1 MQFSVDKNNLLS
13 HIQKVSKV
21 SPTRSTMPIL
31 NSILFDIKENQL
43 TLRSSDIEI
52 TMNATLNVNGKED
65 GAVALPT
72 RIIYDIINEAEEGE
86 LILSSDTEGAC
97 TLKSGKGV
105 FEIMGRPGDEF
116 PSLPKISNFNDVE
129 IENSTLRRMIQK
141 TIIAVSKDEL
151 KPALMGVLF
160 QIKRHEIRTVATDG
174 HRLVCLIRQDF
185 QNEAY
190 EGEVIIPVKFLNL
203 LLGYLD
209 SEGTTLLSI
218 SENHVKVE
226 LDSTV
231 IYSRIIDEHFPDY
244 ESVIP
249 KDNDKIISMD
259 LNSLLSTIRRV
270 VIFSNKTTHQIS
282 LSLSKNI
289 TKISTVNQESRTSAD
304 EEVDINYSGDDMV
317 VGYNAEYLKEILR
330 NVDTNNVILK
340 LKSSISACLI
350 LPEEQKENEDFT
362 MLLMPIR
369 LNE

>member
-1 MQFSVDKNNLLS
+1 MQFSVNKNNLLS

-21 SPTRSTMPIL
+21 SLTRSTMPIL
-31 NSILFDIKENQL
+31 NSILFDVQDNQL

-52 TMNATLNVNGKED
+52 TMNTTLTVEGKED
-65 GAVALPT
+65 GSVALPT
-72 RIIYDIINEAEEGE
+72 RIIYDIISEAEEGE
-86 LILSSDTEGAC
+86 LTLSADSDGNS

-116 PSLPKISNFNDVE
+116 PSLPNISNFNDIE
-129 IENSTLRRMIQK
+129 IENSILRRMIQK
-141 TIIAVSKDEL
+141 TMIAVSKDEL

-160 QIKRHEIRTVATDG
+160 QIKHNEIRTVATDG

-185 QNEAY
+185 QNEEY

-231 IYSRIIDEHFPDY
+231 IYTRIIDEHFPDY

-249 KDNDKIISMD
+249 KDNDKIVVAD
-259 LNSLLSTIRRV
+259 VNNLLSTIRRV

-282 LSLSKNI
+282 LSLSKEL
-289 TKISTVNQESRTSAD
+289 TKISTVNQESRTAAD
-304 EEVDINYSGDDMV
+304 EEVDIEYSGEDMV
-317 VGYNAEYLKEILR
+317 VGYNAEYLKEILKNIDTK
-330 NVDTNNVILK
+330 NVLLK
-340 LKSSISACLI
+340 LKSSISACLV
-350 LPEEQKENEDFT
+350 LPEEQQENENFT

>member
-1 MQFSVDKNNLLS
+1 MQFSVDKNDLLS

-31 NSILFDIKENQL
+31 NSILFEINDNQL

-52 TMNATLNVNGKED
+52 TMNTTLTVDGKED
-65 GAVALPT
+65 GSVALPT
-72 RIIYDIINEAEEGE
+72 RIIFDIINESEEGK
-86 LILSSDTEGAC
+86 ISISSDSEGSSKI
-97 TLKSGKGV
+97 TSGQGV
-105 FEIMGRPGDEF
+105 FEIMGRPGEEF
-116 PSLPKISNFNDVE
+116 PSLPKIARFNEID

-141 TIIAVSKDEL
+141 TLIAVSRDEL

-160 QIKRHEIRTVATDG
+160 QIKKNEIRSVATDG
-174 HRLVCLIRQDF
+174 HRLVCIIRKDF
-185 QNEAY
+185 ENDNF

-209 SEGTTLLSI
+209 TEGTTLLSI

-249 KDNDKIISMD
+249 KDNDKIVISD
-259 LNSLLSTIRRV
+259 VNSLLSTIRRV

-282 LSLSKNI
+282 LSLGKEESR
-289 TKISTVNQESRTSAD
+289 ISTVNQESMTAAD
-304 EEVDINYSGDDMV
+304 EKIDVQYSGDDMV
-317 VGYNAEYLKEILR
+317 VGYNAEYFKEILKNIDTQ
-330 NVDTNNVILK
+330 NVQLK
-340 LKSSISACLI
+340 LKSSINACLV
-350 LPEEQKENEDFT
+350 LPETQKENENFT

>member
-1 MQFSVDKNNLLS
+1 MHFSVNKTSLLS
-13 HIQKVSKV
+13 NIQKVSKV

-52 TMNATLNVNGKED
+52 TMNTTLNVNGTED
-65 GAVALPT
+65 GSVALPT
-72 RIIYDIINEAEEGE
+72 RIIYDIINEAEDGEIILLSNSEGV
-86 LILSSDTEGAC
+86 S
-97 TLKSGKGV
+97 TLKSGKGI

-116 PSLPKISNFNDVE
+116 PSLPKISNFNNVE

-141 TIIAVSKDEL
+141 TLIAVSKDEL

-160 QIKRHEIRTVATDG
+160 QIKHNEIRTVATDG
-174 HRLVCLIRQDF
+174 HRLVCLIRHDF
-185 QNEAY
+185 QNKEY
-190 EGEVIIPVKFLNL
+190 EGEVIIPIKFLNL

-209 SEGTTLLSI
+209 TEGTTLLSI
-218 SENHVKVE
+218 SENHIKVE

-249 KDNDKIISMD
+249 KDNDKTIIID

-282 LSLSKNI
+282 LSLNKDIS
-289 TKISTVNQESRTSAD
+289 KISTVNQESRTSAD
-304 EEVDINYSGDDMV
+304 EEVDINYSGDEMV
-317 VGYNAEYLKEILR
+317 VGYNAEYLKDILK
-330 NVDTNNVILK
+330 NIDTNNVVLN